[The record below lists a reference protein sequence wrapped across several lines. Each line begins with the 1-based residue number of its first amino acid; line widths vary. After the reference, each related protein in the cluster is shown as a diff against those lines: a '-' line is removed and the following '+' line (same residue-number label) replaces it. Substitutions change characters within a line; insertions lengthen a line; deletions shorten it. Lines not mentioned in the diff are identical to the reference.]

1 MLVQYLKYNH
11 TKYYLKAL
19 YGQWDIRWM
28 LNETRT
34 SFRHSSRNKKKMC
47 LKMSHCLQTIC
58 HGKQHNG
65 SSNNNQQ
72 CVDVP
77 KVTWELLI

>member
-34 SFRHSSRNKKKMC
+34 HLGTAPETKKNVFK
-47 LKMSHCLQTIC
+47 
-58 HGKQHNG
+58 
-65 SSNNNQQ
+65 
-72 CVDVP
+72 DVTLP
-77 KVTWELLI
+77 INHLSWKTTQWFIK

>member
-34 SFRHSSRNKKKMC
+34 HLGTAPETKKTC
-47 LKMSHCLQTIC
+47 LKMSHCL
-58 HGKQHNG
+58 
-65 SSNNNQQ
+65 
-72 CVDVP
+72 
-77 KVTWELLI
+77 